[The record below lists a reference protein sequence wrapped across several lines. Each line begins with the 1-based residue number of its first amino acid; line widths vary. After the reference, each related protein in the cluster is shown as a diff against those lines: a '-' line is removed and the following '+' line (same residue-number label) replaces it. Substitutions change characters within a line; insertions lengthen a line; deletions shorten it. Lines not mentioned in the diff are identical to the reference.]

1 MTELLIDVGALG
13 FTSEVLF
20 VVEHFHIILH
30 EGTLEELYHFKR
42 NKQRNGHK
50 VAKDEYPRSSHRD
63 NNVAK
68 VLGVSVDCSLLE
80 TQVTGIDV
88 RFSPLGANER
98 ACQRKYHLHEEDLK
112 DGHVG
117 QLHHF
122 RNFVRR
128 FCRVHLNLGL
138 VACVNYNAE
147 NLFNIA

>member
-1 MTELLIDVGALG
+1 MSTDNLP
-13 FTSEVLF
+13 
-20 VVEHFHIILH
+20 
-30 EGTLEELYHFKR
+30 
-42 NKQRNGHK
+42 
-50 VAKDEYPRSSHRD
+50 KDEYPRSSHRN